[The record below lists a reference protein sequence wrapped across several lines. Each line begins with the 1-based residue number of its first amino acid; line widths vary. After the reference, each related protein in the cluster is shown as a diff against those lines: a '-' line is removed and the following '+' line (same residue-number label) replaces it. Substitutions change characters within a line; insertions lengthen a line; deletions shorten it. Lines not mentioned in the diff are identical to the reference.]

1 MSNVPAIFSNETRAK
16 KYMADLYELASD
28 IGSFDGNPLLR
39 LTEDGEFIFGEDAT
53 PLYENDALAI
63 NPASFKRG
71 WVCFTD
77 KNDLA
82 TTENDEVADFLFPLD
97 DCPDEDE
104 IYRLHPLPQPKH
116 GRGRGLEYRSQ
127 LSCEM
132 TIVDGDNKGTTL
144 TYKPTSTGGKRMIAK
159 LAAEIARAYDDSD
172 SFVPVVELYSSPYH
186 NRRWNKRIFNPFAD
200 IIDWRTL
207 EDSEFSRPGESGDT
221 KTDAKKPA
229 RKRGGK
235 DAAQD
240 NAPARGRKPA
250 RSRDAVDVDEDGNVM
265 PNDDADEKPARGRGR
280 PRKDDAAPARGRGR
294 SKTDKLYDDARESLR
309 GRGREDAAE
318 PEEEEEEEASEPAR
332 TRGRGRGREEAS
344 EPARTRGR
352 GRGREEASEPARSG
366 PRGAGRARGRR

>member
-1 MSNVPAIFSNETRAK
+1 
-16 KYMADLYELASD
+16 
-28 IGSFDGNPLLR
+28 
-39 LTEDGEFIFGEDAT
+39 
-53 PLYENDALAI
+53 
-63 NPASFKRG
+63 
-71 WVCFTD
+71 
-77 KNDLA
+77 
-82 TTENDEVADFLFPLD
+82 
-97 DCPDEDE
+97 
-104 IYRLHPLPQPKH
+104 
-116 GRGRGLEYRSQ
+116 
-127 LSCEM
+127 M

-229 RKRGGK
+229 ARKRGEK
-235 DAAQD
+235 DA
-240 NAPARGRKPA
+240 APARGRKPA

-280 PRKDDAAPARGRGR
+280 PRKDDDAAPARGRGR

-318 PEEEEEEEASEPAR
+318 PEEEEEEEANEPAR
-332 TRGRGRGREEAS
+332 TRGRGRGREEAN
-344 EPARTRGR
+344 
-352 GRGREEASEPARSG
+352 EPARSG